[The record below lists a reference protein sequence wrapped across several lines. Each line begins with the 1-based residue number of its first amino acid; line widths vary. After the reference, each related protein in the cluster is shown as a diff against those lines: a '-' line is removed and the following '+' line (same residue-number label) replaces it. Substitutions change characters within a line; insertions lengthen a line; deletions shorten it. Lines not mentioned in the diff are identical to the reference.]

1 MTCHE
6 ARELFSDRLDGQ
18 LSADA
23 AARLDAHLAGCDDC
37 RLEWARFERVVSLA
51 QGMEPSHAPAGFVD
65 RVLEAA
71 RPVPW
76 PVRLVR
82 QAFTPLRIKL
92 PLEAA
97 ALLLVGGLAVMMFQR
112 SPEMQRM
119 ARQETSERL
128 AAPRSEPAPVAPSA
142 PAPEPSIPQS
152 SIAQA
157 PPPSAA
163 APEPPAA
170 AQPPATAQPPAAPS
184 RPAAPRAPATAEPR
198 VAQELRR
205 DTADSAR
212 RESAAKSAAAPP
224 PAATPPMAA
233 AAPTA
238 PLAARARPS
247 TPDVS
252 AWLTV
257 ADRTTA
263 LTALAEAVTRFGG
276 RENARR
282 ADGRGEIVDV
292 VIPRD
297 AYEAFIREVSRLGG
311 FAAERQSA
319 ELPPSV
325 SISLRITE

>member
-65 RVLEAA
+65 HVLEAA

-97 ALLLVGGLAVMMFQR
+97 ALLLVGGLAVMMVQR

-119 ARQETSERL
+119 ARQETSEQL
-128 AAPRSEPAPVAPSA
+128 QAPRSEPAPVAPSA

-152 SIAQA
+152 TIAQT
-157 PPPSAA
+157 PPPPTA
-163 APEPPAA
+163 APEPPATP
-170 AQPPATAQPPAAPS
+170 Q
-184 RPAAPRAPATAEPR
+184 RPAAPPAPATAEPK

-205 DTADSAR
+205 DTADSPR
-212 RESAAKSAAAPP
+212 RESAAKSAAAPARAAP
-224 PAATPPMAA
+224 PPVAA
-233 AAPTA
+233 AAPIPA
-238 PLAARARPS
+238 PLAAGTRPS
-247 TPDVS
+247 APDVS

-257 ADRTTA
+257 ADRTAA
-263 LTALAEAVTRFGG
+263 LSALAEAVTRFGG

-311 FAAERQSA
+311 FASERQSA

>member
-6 ARELFSDRLDGQ
+6 ARELFSDRLDDQ

-37 RLEWARFERVVSLA
+37 RLEWARFERAVSLA
-51 QGMEPSHAPAGFVD
+51 QGMEPSRAPAGFVD

-71 RPVPW
+71 RPAPW
-76 PVRLVR
+76 PLRLVR

-112 SPEMQRM
+112 SPEMQRV
-119 ARQETSERL
+119 ARQETSEQL
-128 AAPRSEPAPVAPSA
+128 QAPRSEPAPVAPSA
-142 PAPEPSIPQS
+142 PASEPSIPQS
-152 SIAQA
+152 TIAQT
-157 PPPSAA
+157 PPPPAVT
-163 APEPPAA
+163 PEPPAA
-170 AQPPATAQPPAAPS
+170 PLPPATPQ
-184 RPAAPRAPATAEPR
+184 RPAAPPAPATAEPK

-212 RESAAKSAAAPP
+212 RESAAKSAAAPARAAAP
-224 PAATPPMAA
+224 PVAA
-233 AAPTA
+233 AAPTPA

-247 TPDVS
+247 APDVS

-257 ADRTTA
+257 ADQAVA
-263 LTALAEAVTRFGG
+263 LNALAEAVTRFGG

-297 AYEAFIREVSRLGG
+297 SYEAFIREVSRLGG
-311 FAAERQSA
+311 FASERQSP

>member
-6 ARELFSDRLDGQ
+6 ARELFSDRLDDQ

-51 QGMEPSHAPAGFVD
+51 QGMEPSRAPAGFVD

-119 ARQETSERL
+119 ARQETSEQL
-128 AAPRSEPAPVAPSA
+128 AAPRSEPAPVAPPA
-142 PAPEPSIPQS
+142 PTPEPSTPQS
-152 SIAQA
+152 PIAQA
-157 PPPSAA
+157 PPPPAA
-163 APEPPAA
+163 APP
-170 AQPPATAQPPAAPS
+170 PPATPQTPATPQ
-184 RPAAPRAPATAEPR
+184 RPAAPQAPATAEPR

-212 RESAAKSAAAPP
+212 RENAAKSAAAPARAAAP
-224 PAATPPMAA
+224 PVA
-233 AAPTA
+233 AAPTPTPA
-238 PLAARARPS
+238 PLAARARPLA
-247 TPDVS
+247 PDVS

-263 LTALAEAVTRFGG
+263 LTALAEAVARFGG

-282 ADGRGEIVDV
+282 PDGRGEIVDV

-297 AYEAFIREVSRLGG
+297 AYDAFIREVSRLGG
-311 FAAERQSA
+311 FASERQSA
-319 ELPPSV
+319 ELPASV